1 VREELG
7 NLKRYLYSKVLDLW
21 WAVSYGRLMRSGTM
35 AEIENC
41 SAAESTPVELYWN
54 EHTVHS
60 RPFVTASQ
68 SKRYLEWRFSIY
80 PLFREF
86 MQLYG
91 EHRGE
96 TILDYG
102 CGPGDDMTGFAI
114 YSRARKIIGCDV
126 SEKALRL
133 AQHRLALHQVDPERL
148 RLIHISDSLGKL
160 PLEDSSVDYVHC
172 AGVLHHV
179 SEPEYV
185 LSEFYRI
192 LKPNSSACVMVY
204 NYHSLWLHLY
214 TAYDKMILQDAFPG
228 LTLEQAFAKNTDGED
243 CPISNCYSPEN
254 FINIC
259 NRANFQVGFVGG
271 YLSSHELDLLTEL
284 GARAVADSRLGE
296 EHKKFLRDLKY
307 DEQGYPIYKNKHA
320 GIGGVYRL
328 YKN

>member
-1 VREELG
+1 M
-7 NLKRYLYSKVLDLW
+7 KRYLYSKVLNLW
-21 WAVSYGRLMRSGTM
+21 WAVSYGRLMRSGAM

-41 SAAESTPVELYWN
+41 RAAESTPVEVYWN

-60 RPFVTASQ
+60 RPFITASQ
-68 SKRYLEWRFSIY
+68 SKRYLEWRFSVY

-86 MQLYG
+86 MQLYV
-91 EHRGE
+91 EHRDK

-148 RLIHISDSLGKL
+148 RLIRISDSLGKL
-160 PLEDSSVDYVHC
+160 PLEDSSVDYLHC
-172 AGVLHHV
+172 AGVLHHI
-179 SEPEYV
+179 SRPEYV
-185 LSEFYRI
+185 LKEFYRV
-192 LKPNSSACVMVY
+192 LKPASSACIMVY

-214 TAYDKMILQDAFPG
+214 TAYDKMIIQNAFPG
-228 LTLEQAFAKNTDGED
+228 LNLEQAFTKNTDGED
-243 CPISNCYSPEN
+243 CPISRCYRPEE
-254 FINIC
+254 FIEIC
-259 NRANFQVGFVGG
+259 RQANFQSEFVGG
-271 YLSSHELDLLTEL
+271 YLSSLELSLLTNLSERAL
-284 GARAVADSRLGE
+284 GDERLGE
-296 EHKKFLRDLKY
+296 EHRGFMRSLTY